1 MVLSERFL
9 YTLTKYISVML
20 LELYHITSFQIFI
33 EKSRLYPVGTGHKG
47 SNRRRMIRVALVGTR
62 TWRTIKDKSRIFL
75 KIKTCFFAVFAV
87 YYGKALYLRTINFGG
102 FEKHKLLNCLL

>member
-33 EKSRLYPVGTGHKG
+33 EKSRFYPVGTGHK
-47 SNRRRMIRVALVGTR
+47 MQQTETCAVL
-62 TWRTIKDKSRIFL
+62 L
-75 KIKTCFFAVFAV
+75 KKV
-87 YYGKALYLRTINFGG
+87 L
-102 FEKHKLLNCLL
+102 